1 MSTGPGGVAST
12 QERGTADK
20 ARALNRLSTAYLVA
34 VVAGA
39 GLLLVP
45 FHGPPPGRTCL
56 LVFVAL
62 AVSASLV
69 QLLVVQ
75 MPAHQAYYSTAAFFL
90 AGALL
95 LPPPLVALVVL
106 IAHLPEW
113 AKYRYPW
120 YIQTFNIA
128 NYVWAS
134 VGAALV
140 LHAVFGSGRDVEG
153 NAGRL
158 AVAGAAAGVT
168 FVVVNHALLAQM
180 LRLARGKS
188 YRESGLFTF
197 ASLSLI

>member
-1 MSTGPGGVAST
+1 
-12 QERGTADK
+12 
-20 ARALNRLSTAYLVA
+20 
-34 VVAGA
+34 
-39 GLLLVP
+39 
-45 FHGPPPGRTCL
+45 
-56 LVFVAL
+56 
-62 AVSASLV
+62 
-69 QLLVVQ
+69 
-75 MPAHQAYYSTAAFFL
+75 
-90 AGALL
+90 
-95 LPPPLVALVVL
+95 
-106 IAHLPEW
+106 EW

-197 ASLSLI
+197 ASLSIELVLAMLGIGAAAVWLLVPPLVPFVLSSLVVVHRSLELPILQRAARLDAKTELFNARYVTNALAGELERAKRFERPLSIVLADLDLLRDINNTHGHLAGDAVLRGVAA